1 MLKWTLIVLISLA
14 SIAGFSALVGSMLPK
29 GHRASRTTM
38 VAAAPSV
45 VFGVITDFAR
55 APEWRRGVKQVEI
68 LPDDGRG
75 RIVREHGKQGVV
87 PYRVEVFDP
96 PKRLVMRIADP
107 SLPYG
112 GSWTYDL
119 RDAGNGTEITI
130 TEDGEVFNPI
140 FRVMQ
145 KFFFSPYASLDAYL
159 EDLRK
164 RVSGGSK

>member
-1 MLKWTLIVLISLA
+1 MLKWTLIVLISLV
-14 SIAGFSALVGSMLPK
+14 SVAGFGALVGSMLPK
-29 GHRASRTTM
+29 GHRASRTAMIT
-38 VAAAPSV
+38 AAPAV

-55 APEWRRGVKQVEI
+55 APEWRRGITQVEVVA
-68 LPDDGRG
+68 DDGRG

-87 PYRVEVFDP
+87 PYHVEVFEP

-112 GSWTYDL
+112 GSWTYEL
-119 RDAGNGTEITI
+119 RDAGNGTEVTI
-130 TEDGEVFNPI
+130 TEAGEVFNPI

-145 KFFFSPYASLDAYL
+145 KFFFSPYASIDAYL

-164 RVSGGSK
+164 RVGAGR

>member
-14 SIAGFSALVGSMLPK
+14 SIAGFGALVGSMLPK
-29 GHRASRTTM
+29 GHRASRTATI
-38 VAAAPSV
+38 AAAPEV

-55 APEWRRGVKQVEI
+55 ASEWRRDVKKVDV

-87 PYRVEVFDP
+87 PYRVEVLES

-112 GSWTYDL
+112 GSWTYEL
-119 RDAGNGTEITI
+119 RDAGAGTDITI

-145 KFFFSPYASLDAYL
+145 KFFFSPYATIDAYL

-164 RVSGGSK
+164 RVGS